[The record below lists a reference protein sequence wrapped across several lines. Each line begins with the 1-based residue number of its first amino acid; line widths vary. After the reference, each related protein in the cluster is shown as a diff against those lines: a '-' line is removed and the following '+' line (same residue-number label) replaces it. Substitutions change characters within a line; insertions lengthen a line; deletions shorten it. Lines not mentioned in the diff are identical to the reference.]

1 MDSQVLTTT
10 EQRSRDEAL
19 IAAVDAEE
27 VGVRAGCPGYSAT
40 TSCYFLLFLR
50 SEAIARLSR

>member
-1 MDSQVLTTT
+1 MDSPVLTTA

-27 VGVRAGCPGYSAT
+27 VGVRAGYPGHPAT
-40 TSCYFLLFLR
+40 TLYYFLLFLR
-50 SEAIARLSR
+50 TEAIARL